1 MMKKL
6 KDNFLAIA
14 LTCVIV
20 LLFSVVL
27 INQAKAEHFNL
38 DNYARKCY
46 NDNDAKEWKQA
57 AESCKISAYGGDAKS
72 QFNLYQM
79 YAEGKGVKM
88 DNKEAYIWLSL
99 SIVYGHA
106 LDGLPKVKEIFKEE
120 LTPKELN
127 EALIE
132 IHNRFNEIEDNRMW
146 LL

>member
-38 DNYARKCY
+38 GDYARKCY

-57 AESCKISAYGGDAKS
+57 AESCKMLLLMEEMLKVNLIYTKCMLRAK
-72 QFNLYQM
+72 
-79 YAEGKGVKM
+79 V
-88 DNKEAYIWLSL
+88 
-99 SIVYGHA
+99 
-106 LDGLPKVKEIFKEE
+106 
-120 LTPKELN
+120 
-127 EALIE
+127 
-132 IHNRFNEIEDNRMW
+132 
-146 LL
+146 